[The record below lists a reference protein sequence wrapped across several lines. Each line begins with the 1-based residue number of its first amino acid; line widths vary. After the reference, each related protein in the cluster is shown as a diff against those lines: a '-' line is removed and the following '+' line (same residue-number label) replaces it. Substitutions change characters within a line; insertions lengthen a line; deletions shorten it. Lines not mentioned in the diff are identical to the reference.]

1 MEFVLGLTVG
11 LITAAVIFLYSLMA
25 AALFS
30 ERDKGFPLLFLSGI
44 GFVGVVATWADVGI
58 DFVLA
63 DGPVS
68 IGFLIG
74 FAGFLRIS
82 GADRDIYGLLRG
94 LGVDNA
100 ASVNQQQ
107 AQEHNDEKIVS
118 AAHTGDDAL
127 STLQR
132 TYEERFGQPFPVAL
146 AKQLTRDQQTEY
158 LQRALSEGRLVIF
171 K

>member
-1 MEFVLGLTVG
+1 M
-11 LITAAVIFLYSLMA
+11 
-25 AALFS
+25 
-30 ERDKGFPLLFLSGI
+30 
-44 GFVGVVATWADVGI
+44 
-58 DFVLA
+58 
-63 DGPVS
+63 
-68 IGFLIG
+68 
-74 FAGFLRIS
+74 
-82 GADRDIYGLLRG
+82 RG

-158 LQRALSEGRLVIF
+158 LQRALSEGRVVIF